1 MTIQQ
6 LIEAKLTAALSPSV
20 LEVINESHMHR
31 VEPGSESHFKVVIV
45 SEHFS
50 GQRLLARHRQVN
62 SVLADELAGAVHALA
77 LHTYTETEWQEKATP
92 RAPRA
97 ALANRHS
104 PETGCTTGFPSRT
117 CQQKLNIFPHWPRK
131 GYIQGGIFRHQGFLL
146 IVETKTN
153 TPIEVSK

>member
-1 MTIQQ
+1 M
-6 LIEAKLTAALSPSV
+6 

-45 SEHFS
+45 SEQFA

-62 SVLADELAGAVHALA
+62 AVLADELAGAIHALA
-77 LHTYTETEWQEKATP
+77 LHTYTTSEWQEKVMP

-104 PETGCTTGFPSRT
+104 PEPGGTTPLPSRT
-117 CQQKLNIFPHWPRK
+117 CQQK
-131 GYIQGGIFRHQGFLL
+131 
-146 IVETKTN
+146 
-153 TPIEVSK
+153 